1 MGLSHTPDQL
11 NIADFNAQTEKVI
24 NINDGDDND
33 GFSFQSWL
41 EEHEGKKTIENIE
54 KKHLALTW
62 SYLTVTGVDSR
73 TVLGHNVL
81 SCVNPVELIAD
92 AKGSAG
98 EIVRSLE
105 YLCYVGILYLLTD
118 VDYPQ

>member
-1 MGLSHTPDQL
+1 MGLSHTPDRL
-11 NIADFNAQTEKVI
+11 NIADFNGQTEKAI

-33 GFSFQSWL
+33 SFSFRSWL

-62 SYLTVTGVDSR
+62 SHLTVTGVDSR

-98 EIVRSLE
+98 EIVRGFQ
-105 YLCYVGILYLLTD
+105 YLCCVYILYLLTD
-118 VDYPQ
+118 VDHPQ